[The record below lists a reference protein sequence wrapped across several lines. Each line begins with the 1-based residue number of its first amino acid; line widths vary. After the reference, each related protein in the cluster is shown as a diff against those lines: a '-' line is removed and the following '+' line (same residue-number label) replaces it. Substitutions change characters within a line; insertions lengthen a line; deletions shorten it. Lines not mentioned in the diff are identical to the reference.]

1 MLLVGLRKCYMVSK
15 KVSYGDHDM
24 VAKLYQ
30 YAKKGGVIYLPALD
44 MAT

>member
-1 MLLVGLRKCYMVSK
+1 MVSK